1 MRSLMVI
8 IDGLGDDPI
17 SQFSGKTPFEY
28 AIHPNID
35 KLLKCGTYSE
45 LSICG
50 NDFAAESL
58 GCILRLLG
66 VEQKDFPLNRA
77 YLELLANGRDITE
90 YEMVLRCNLASV
102 DAEGRLVS
110 FNAMGLT
117 PQEMAE
123 AAAICN
129 ELWQGIEFMHLSEY
143 RNLLILDND
152 AQILHNCRIA
162 PPHES
167 MGQQYDELLGD
178 LKAKSLLLKTF
189 IEATTEKLKPFA
201 KNGVSYRIYPWGP
214 SERKVLPSFK
224 SLHGISG
231 AAVCKAEIVCGIACA
246 LQMPAPVIPGTTAD
260 VDTNIAAKARAAQKL
275 LGEYDFVL
283 AHFNGS
289 DEAINAAQM
298 LASHTGAIV
307 AVTGEADFIT
317 DGHRTVTVN
326 GGHIMATRVVG
337 TGCSLGAL
345 VAAFITLDNN
355 TLDACAAAHALF
367 KRSEEFAVAHA
378 QGPGSFHSAFLDALY
393 QISHRKQ
400 NDQ

>member
-17 SQFSGKTPFEY
+17 SQFGGKTPFEY

-117 PQEMAE
+117 PQEMAK

-152 AQILHNCRIA
+152 AQILHNCKIP

-201 KNGVSYRIYPWGP
+201 GNGVSYRIYPWGP
-214 SERKVLPSFK
+214 SERKVLPAFK

-231 AAVCKAEIVCGIACA
+231 AAVCKAEIVRGIACA
-246 LQMPAPVIPGTTAD
+246 LKMPAPVIPGTTAD
-260 VDTNIAAKARAAQKL
+260 VDTDIAAKARAVQKL

-289 DEAINAAQM
+289 DEAAHRYDYRAK
-298 LASHTGAIV
+298 
-307 AVTGEADFIT
+307 ADFIT
-317 DGHRTVTVN
+317 RIDKEFLTPLLNTQQPLKIVICGDHVTSCV
-326 GGHIMATRVVG
+326 
-337 TGCSLGAL
+337 TGKHSAGAVPV
-345 VAAFITLDNN
+345 VAAVINSDNKAPAIG
-355 TLDACAAAHALF
+355 TYHDIH
-367 KRSEEFAVAHA
+367 K
-378 QGPGSFHSAFLDALY
+378 FLMGASD
-393 QISHRKQ
+393 
-400 NDQ
+400 